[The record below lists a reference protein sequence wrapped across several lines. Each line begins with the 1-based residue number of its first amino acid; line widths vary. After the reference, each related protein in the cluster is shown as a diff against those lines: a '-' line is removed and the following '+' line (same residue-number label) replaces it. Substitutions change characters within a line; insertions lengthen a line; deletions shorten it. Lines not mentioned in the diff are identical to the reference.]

1 MQFPKEEEFQ
11 KQRLLKS
18 KLYKLRS
25 NFKESHSRLK
35 AKKERSAMLKET
47 LEKEKRDVQKLDERN
62 LTSLFYNILGNKD
75 EKQEKE
81 RQEYLKAKLQYDE
94 AIEEIKLIEEDI
106 AKLQIEID
114 LLKDSEEKYRI
125 LLQEKEEFLLSLQ
138 DERAKDLQEIIAEIE
153 KNELQ
158 IQETNE
164 ALEAAKPVSHY
175 LKETFKQ
182 LESAES
188 WGTFD
193 MIGGG
198 LISTAIKHGKIDDAK
213 LGISKAQFHL
223 DNFARELKDVD
234 IPDRVDG
241 SIDIGNF
248 NTFGDYFF
256 DGLIFDFIVQEKISK
271 SKSHVQRVYLQV
283 SRIENILE
291 KQLQILEN
299 NIRKKEQEKIKIF
312 YT

>member
-1 MQFPKEEEFQ
+1 MQFPKEEDFQ

-18 KLYKLRS
+18 KLDKLRS

-35 AKKERSAMLKET
+35 AKKERSATLEET
-47 LEKEKRDVQKLDERN
+47 LEKEKRDVQKLDELN

-94 AIEEIKLIEEDI
+94 AIEEIKLITENI

-114 LLKDSEEKYRI
+114 LIKNSEEKYRI
-125 LLQEKEEFLLSLQ
+125 LLQEKEEFLLSLK
-138 DERAKDLQEIIAEIE
+138 DERAKDLQEIIAKIE
-153 KNELQ
+153 QKELQ
-158 IQETNE
+158 IQETSE

-175 LKETFKQ
+175 LNETFKQ

-223 DNFARELKDVD
+223 DNFARELKDVN

-256 DGLIFDFIVQEKISK
+256 DGLIFDYIVQEKISK

-283 SRIENILE
+283 SRIQNILE
-291 KQLQILEN
+291 KQLQSLVN
-299 NIRKKEQEKIKIF
+299 NIQKKEQEKLQVLNK
-312 YT
+312 